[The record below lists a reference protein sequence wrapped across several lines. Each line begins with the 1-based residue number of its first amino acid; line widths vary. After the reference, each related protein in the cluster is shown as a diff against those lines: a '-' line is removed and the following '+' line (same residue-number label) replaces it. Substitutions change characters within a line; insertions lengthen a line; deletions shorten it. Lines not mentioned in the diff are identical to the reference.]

1 MTIDT
6 NEESNIMN
14 KFLAKTLQGDRV
26 VWIIFAL
33 LFSISMVEMFS
44 ASSMLVHWSSS
55 SSIHSPILRH
65 AMFFA
70 VGFMGMMI
78 VQMIDFKWIRL
89 LGYAGLALSWVLL
102 VFTMFFGTKQAGAA
116 RWLEIGGFQFQPSE
130 VAKLSLIIVIAD
142 QIERLQN
149 IEKQNKYFWYI
160 IGIIVFTCGMIFTEN
175 FSTAAILFVIT
186 MTMMW
191 IGEMNWRKLG
201 VVVAGAIG
209 AVMLILFVAWV
220 IPDDV
225 YYSSKNPVL
234 QKLERAKTWVARI
247 ENFAGGEETV
257 SKFKVTDDN
266 FQENHAQM
274 AIARGGF
281 IPHGPGTSVERNY
294 LPEAFSDFIFAII
307 VEELSIW
314 MGIFVMFLYLWL
326 LFRAG
331 RVARQSDS
339 LFCAI
344 LVIGVTMLIVLQAF
358 IHIGVSVHL
367 GPVTGQPLPLIS
379 RGGTSILVN
388 CVYFGLIISVTRH
401 IQQQKLAKD
410 MAAKA
415 AVEPVV
421 PTESNVETPA
431 VEDVIEVIE
440 EIN

>member
-1 MTIDT
+1 
-6 NEESNIMN
+6 MN
-14 KFLAKTLQGDRV
+14 KFLAKTLQGDKV

-33 LFSISMVEMFS
+33 LFIISMVEMFS

-55 SSIHSPILRH
+55 SSIHRPILRH

-70 VGFMGMMI
+70 IGFMGLMI

-102 VFTMFFGTKQAGAA
+102 IFTMFMGTEQAGAA
-116 RWLEIGGFQFQPSE
+116 RWIEIGGFQFQPSE

-149 IEKQNKYFWYI
+149 EEKQNKYFWYV
-160 IGIIVFTCGMIFTEN
+160 IGVIVITCGMIFTEN

-191 IGEMNWRKLG
+191 IGEINWKKLG
-201 VVVAGAIG
+201 VVVAGVVG
-209 AVMLILFVAWV
+209 AVMFILFVAWM
-220 IPDDV
+220 IPEDV
-225 YYSSKNPVL
+225 YHEYNNPVV
-234 QKLERAKTWVARI
+234 KVFERAYTWVARI
-247 ENFAGGEETV
+247 ENFIGGSEETV
-257 SKFKVTDDN
+257 SKFKVTDEN
-266 FQENHAQM
+266 YQENHAQM
-274 AIARGGF
+274 AVARGGF
-281 IPHGPGTSVERNY
+281 LPHGPGTSVERNY

-307 VEELSIW
+307 VEELGFF
-314 MGIFVMFLYLWL
+314 MGVFVMFLYLWL

-388 CVYFGLIISVTRH
+388 CVYFGLIISVTKY
-401 IQQQKLAKD
+401 IQQQKMKKE
-410 MAAKA
+410 MVEN
-415 AVEPVV
+415 AVVTEEPLETKIEQNDSLE
-421 PTESNVETPA
+421 TEMV
-431 VEDVIEVIE
+431 E
-440 EIN
+440 EIKEI

>member
-1 MTIDT
+1 
-6 NEESNIMN
+6 MN

-33 LFSISMVEMFS
+33 LFVISIVEMFS
-44 ASSMLVHWSSS
+44 ASSMLVHWSSN

-65 AMFFA
+65 VMFFA
-70 VGFMGMMI
+70 IGFMGLMI
-78 VQMIDFKWIRL
+78 VQMIDFKYIRL
-89 LGYAGLALSWVLL
+89 LGYAGLAFSWGLL
-102 VFTMFFGTKQAGAA
+102 ILTMFFGTEQAGAA
-116 RWLEIGGFQFQPSE
+116 RWIEIGGFQFQPSE

-142 QIERLQN
+142 QVERLQN
-149 IEKQNKYFWYI
+149 IEKQSKYFWYV
-160 IGIIVFTCGMIFTEN
+160 IGAIVLTCGMIFTEN

-191 IGEMNWRKLG
+191 IGEINWKKLLTVCG
-201 VVVAGAIG
+201 AVVG
-209 AVMLILFVAWV
+209 AVMLILFIAWV
-220 IPDDV
+220 IPEEV
-225 YYSSKNPVL
+225 YREYDNPVV
-234 QKLERAKTWVARI
+234 KVFKRAYTWTARI
-247 ENFAGGEETV
+247 ENFFEARDKTV
-257 SKFKVTDDN
+257 SKFKIKADGSN

-274 AIARGGF
+274 AVARGGF
-281 IPHGPGTSVERNY
+281 IPHGPGTSIERNY

-314 MGIFVMFLYLWL
+314 MGVFVIFLYLWL

-401 IQQQKLAKD
+401 IQQQKMVKD
-410 MAAKA
+410 MAANV

-421 PTESNVETPA
+421 PTESNVETLA

>member
-1 MTIDT
+1 
-6 NEESNIMN
+6 MN
-14 KFLAKTLQGDRV
+14 KFLARTLQGDKV

-33 LFSISMVEMFS
+33 LFIISMVEMFS

-70 VGFMGMMI
+70 VGFMGLMI

-102 VFTMFFGTKQAGAA
+102 LFTMLMGTEQAGAA
-116 RWLEIGGFQFQPSE
+116 RWIEIGGFQFQPSE

-149 IEKQNKYFWYI
+149 EEKQNKYFWYI
-160 IGIIVFTCGMIFTEN
+160 IGVIVITCGMIFTEN

-201 VVVAGAIG
+201 VVVAVAIG
-209 AVMLILFVAWV
+209 AVMLILFVARV

-247 ENFAGGEETV
+247 ENFAGRDEVV
-257 SKFKVTDDN
+257 SKFKVTDSN
-266 FQENHAQM
+266 YQENHAQM
-274 AIARGGF
+274 AVARGGF
-281 IPHGPGTSVERNY
+281 FPHGPGTSVERNY

-307 VEELSIW
+307 VEELGFF
-314 MGIFVMFLYLWL
+314 MGVFVMFLYLWL

-388 CVYFGLIISVTRH
+388 CVYFGLIISVTKY
-401 IQQQKLAKD
+401 IQLQKMK
-410 MAAKA
+410 KEVTEN
-415 AVEPVV
+415 AVVAEPA
-421 PTESNVETPA
+421 EIK
-431 VEDVIEVIE
+431 IEQNDSLEAEIVE
-440 EIN
+440 EIK